1 MSRFS
6 WIYEI
11 EDYEKHLTAALK
23 DYEDLALLNDI
34 LKKKTGAEAT
44 VEVIQN
50 FLKTS
55 IRFPEAPI
63 TALKKIYVLQNLDK
77 PVATMARKLKV
88 DEATVY
94 SWIREIKGKNKSK
107 NLKSKKDLLKDL
119 LD

>member
-1 MSRFS
+1 MIYDWILELKDSKTHIKNSLKQYDDLGDLYKILQSKNSTEAFAN
-6 WIYEI
+6 IYEC
-11 EDYEKHLTAALK
+11 
-23 DYEDLALLNDI
+23 
-34 LKKKTGAEAT
+34 
-44 VEVIQN
+44 